1 MIVFNGSGGGGGAC
15 EMAMIGEVEVNGSV
29 N

>member
-15 EMAMIGEVEVNGSV
+15 GMPMIGEVEVNSSV